1 MSGYKEEN
9 VSKLLTLQAVMDL
22 LGVSR
27 ATATRIINE
36 AGAALPRR
44 KGQAYLVNESKLLRY
59 VEGERK

>member
-1 MSGYKEEN
+1 ME
-9 VSKLLTLQAVMDL
+9 KLLSVPDVMEL

-59 VEGERK
+59 VEGERRE